1 MAKITNQSTLT
12 SSYTLPDYTKK
23 NLTTKSNV
31 SETENMTTSFVKVKS
46 CARTYVVAKDE
57 VEILLNLQNDSP
69 YEISNVQIKDT
80 IGNDA
85 TFVAG
90 SVEVDGVSQPTFDIQ
105 NSITLPN
112 AIAASSEAEISY
124 RIQIVDEP
132 QTTSVSCV
140 SDVTYEVNGVSL
152 EEQTEAV
159 DLTIETLEISI
170 AKTSDAEVVIAGQ
183 ELTFQNVIRNEG
195 TVKAEELFFSDPI
208 PAGTT
213 FVENSVKIDDVG
225 MANYNPQTG
234 FRVPDLDVG
243 EQITIT
249 FKVTVNE

>member
-23 NLTTKSNV
+23 SLTTQSNV
-31 SETENMTTSFVKVKS
+31 SETENMTTSFLKDKS
-46 CARTYVVAKDE
+46 CVRTHVVANDD
-57 VEILLNLQNDSP
+57 VEIVLNLQNDSP
-69 YEISNVQIKDT
+69 YEITNVQIKDT
-80 IGNDA
+80 IGGDA
-85 TFVAG
+85 TFVEG

-105 NSITLPN
+105 SSITLPSP
-112 AIAASSEAEISY
+112 IAAGSEAEVTYHIK
-124 RIQIVDEP
+124 IVDEP

-152 EEQTEAV
+152 EEQTNSV
-159 DLTIETLEISI
+159 DLAIETLEISLE
-170 AKTSDAEVVIAGQ
+170 KTSDAEVVVAGQ
-183 ELTFQNVIRNEG
+183 ELTFQNVIRNDG
-195 TVKAEELFFSDPI
+195 TVKATELFFSDPI
-208 PAGTT
+208 PEGTT

-243 EQITIT
+243 GQMTIT